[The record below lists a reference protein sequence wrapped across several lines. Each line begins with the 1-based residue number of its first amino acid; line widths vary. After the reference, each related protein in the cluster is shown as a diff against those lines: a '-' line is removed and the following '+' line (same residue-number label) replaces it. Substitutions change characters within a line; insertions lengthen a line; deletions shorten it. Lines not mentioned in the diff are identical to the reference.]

1 VIFFFKI
8 FFTWL
13 SLSLIKIYLLQDGSK
28 EMTYEMTKPQP
39 FDIEKYL
46 HVVQSFHGYAVMSG
60 HL

>member
-1 VIFFFKI
+1 
-8 FFTWL
+8 
-13 SLSLIKIYLLQDGSK
+13 
-28 EMTYEMTKPQP
+28 MTYEMTKPQP